1 MDKQIFTGPKHL
13 LEIKKATLTEYI
25 QYIVTEIL
33 PGIIL
38 HKTATKKIVK
48 HKHETV

>member
-1 MDKQIFTGPKHL
+1 MDKQIFTGTKHP
-13 LEIKKATLTEYI
+13 LEIKKTTLAEHI
-25 QYIVTEIL
+25 QYIVTEIS

-48 HKHETV
+48 HKYETV